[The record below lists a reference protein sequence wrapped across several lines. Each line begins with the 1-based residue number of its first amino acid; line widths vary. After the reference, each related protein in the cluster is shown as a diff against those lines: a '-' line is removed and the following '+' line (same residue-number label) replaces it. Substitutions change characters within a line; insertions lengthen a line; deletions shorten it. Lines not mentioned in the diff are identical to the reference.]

1 MVALTRL
8 ARLQTALS
16 AQLRTPNIMACV
28 LVALLPG
35 GAVLGWLYGPAY
47 LPRMAFAVAL
57 GLAVEAAALRL
68 QRRPIRSALLDGS
81 STLTCLLL
89 VLAMPPHT
97 PYGVIAL
104 AVFAAVGL
112 AKHLYGGLGNNPFNP
127 AIVGYVVALVSFPAA
142 MASWPAVGASAG
154 ASAADSL
161 TGATV
166 LTSFRYR
173 EGLTV
178 ADIWQ
183 ANPAFGALGG
193 YGWEWVNAA
202 FLAGGLM
209 LIVLRLAS
217 WRVPLSL
224 LATLGALS
232 ALGYDN
238 GSSSSLGSPVFH
250 WFSGGTMLA
259 AFFFATDPVTHPA
272 SARGQLAFGC
282 LVGAM
287 AFIVRSFGNY
297 PDGIAFGILLGN
309 AAAPFMDK
317 YWAARRG

>member
-1 MVALTRL
+1 MTRL
-8 ARLQTALS
+8 AHLQAAVS
-16 AQLRTPNIMACV
+16 GRLRTPGIMAWV

-35 GAVLGWLYGPAY
+35 TAALCWLYGPAY
-47 LPRMAFAVAL
+47 LPRMAFAMVL

-81 STLTCLLL
+81 ALLTCLLL
-89 VLAMPPHT
+89 VLAMPPQT
-97 PYGVIAL
+97 PYGVLAL
-104 AVFAAVGL
+104 AVVTAVGL
-112 AKHLYGGLGNNPFNP
+112 AKHLYGGLGDNPFNP

-142 MASWPAVGASAG
+142 MASWPAI
-154 ASAADSL
+154 AADSMDGF

-166 LTSFRYR
+166 LTTFRYR

-183 ANPAFGALGG
+183 ANAEFGVLGG

-209 LIVLRLAS
+209 LIALGVAS
-217 WRVPLSL
+217 WRVPLAL
-224 LATLGALS
+224 LVTLGGLS

-238 GSSSSLGSPVFH
+238 GSSSSLGSPAFH

-259 AFFFATDPVTHPA
+259 AFFFATDPVTHPS

-287 AFIVRSFGNY
+287 AFMIRSFGNY

-309 AAAPFMDK
+309 AAAPFMDR
-317 YWAARRG
+317 YWTARRD

>member
-1 MVALTRL
+1 MVAVTRLTRL
-8 ARLQTALS
+8 QTPLS
-16 AQLRTPNIMACV
+16 AQLRTPDIMACV

-35 GAVLGWLYGPAY
+35 AAVLCWLYGPAY

-57 GLAVEAAALRL
+57 GLSVEAAALRL

-97 PYGVIAL
+97 PYGVLAL
-104 AVFAAVGL
+104 AVLAAVGL

-142 MASWPAVGASAG
+142 MASWPAAG
-154 ASAADSL
+154 ARAADAL

-183 ANPAFGALGG
+183 ANPAFGTLGG

-202 FLAGGLM
+202 FLAGG
-209 LIVLRLAS
+209 RHAH
-217 WRVPLSL
+217 R
-224 LATLGALS
+224 
-232 ALGYDN
+232 
-238 GSSSSLGSPVFH
+238 
-250 WFSGGTMLA
+250 
-259 AFFFATDPVTHPA
+259 PA
-272 SARGQLAFGC
+272 PGQLA
-282 LVGAM
+282 GAGRP
-287 AFIVRSFGNY
+287 AGH
-297 PDGIAFGILLGN
+297 LGR
-309 AAAPFMDK
+309 AERPGLRQRQLPRAWDPRFSTGSREGPC
-317 YWAARRG
+317 WRPSSLRRTR